1 MASEPVISVCELVKQ
16 FKLGGETVVAVN
28 GVSFEV
34 NSGEIVSIVGPSG
47 SGKSTL
53 LGLIGGLDS
62 PTSGGVAIDGVEISG
77 MNERDLTD
85 IRNEKLGFVFQF
97 FNLIPTLS
105 ALENVALP
113 VQFAR
118 HQRFKPEA
126 RARELLTHFGLGDRL
141 KHRPQQ
147 LSGGEQQRVA
157 IARAL
162 ANNPPI
168 LLTDEPTGNLNSEAS
183 ELVMDTIRQVHRDF
197 GTTVIIVTH
206 NQAVAEGTDRILTL
220 VDGRLVQGV

>member
-1 MASEPVISVCELVKQ
+1 MADEPVISVHDLVKQ
-16 FKLGGETVVAVN
+16 FKLGEETVVAVN
-28 GVSFEV
+28 NVSFAV
-34 NSGEIVSIVGPSG
+34 DGGEIISIVGPSG

-62 PTSGGVAIDGVEISG
+62 PTSGSVAIDGVEISG

-85 IRNEKLGFVFQF
+85 VRNEKLGFVFQF

-113 VQFAR
+113 IQFAR
-118 HQRFKPEA
+118 QRKFKPEE
-126 RARELLTHFGLGDRL
+126 RARELLTHLGLGDRL
-141 KHRPQQ
+141 KHRPLQ

-183 ELVMDTIRQVHRDF
+183 EFVLETIQQVHRDF
-197 GTTVIIVTH
+197 GTTVIVVTH
-206 NQAVAEGTDRILTL
+206 NRALAEGTDRILTL
-220 VDGRLVQGV
+220 VDGCLV

>member
-1 MASEPVISVCELVKQ
+1 MITVRDLLKE
-16 FKLGGETVVAVN
+16 FKLGGETVAAVN
-28 GVSFEV
+28 GVSFTVER
-34 NSGEIVSIVGPSG
+34 GEIVSIVGPSG

-62 PTSGGVAIDGVEISG
+62 PTAGSVTLDGVEISG
-77 MNERDLTD
+77 MNERALTN

-113 VQFAR
+113 IQFAR
-118 HQRFKPEA
+118 KRKFKPAE
-126 RARELLTHFGLGDRL
+126 RARELLTHLGLGDRL
-141 KHRPQQ
+141 NHRPQQ

-168 LLTDEPTGNLNSEAS
+168 LLADEPTGNLNSEAS
-183 ELVMDTIRQVHRDF
+183 ELVMETIQQVHQAF
-197 GTTVIIVTH
+197 GTSVVVVTH
-206 NQAVAEGTDRILTL
+206 NKDVAGQADLILTL
-220 VDGRLVQGV
+220 VDGQLV